1 MKFACNAHLR
11 VAYETSEEVIRN
23 VPRSPNRAIA
33 TADVLEFVR
42 KRYCPKIEMYS
53 RSFAGLTVPAGSVG
67 ASGAMMRIEADG
79 APKSACIV
87 VNSDMPA
94 TYQRFCLFQQIGHL
108 ATLPPDIPVDPQ
120 SYHVCT
126 HINYDLTSISEKE
139 LDNDYYLMREQ
150 VSNVF
155 ALRVLMPGEQFYWKL
170 RELDSVQEA
179 ARFFGLTTDAVI
191 SRMMIGV

>member
-42 KRYCPKIEMYS
+42 KRYCPQDRAVFPLLCGTRRS
-53 RSFAGLTVPAGSVG
+53 R
-67 ASGAMMRIEADG
+67 RCRE
-79 APKSACIV
+79 APKSAYIV

-108 ATLPPDIPVDPQ
+108 ATLPPDVPVDPQ

-126 HINYDLTSISEKE
+126 HIDYDLTSISEKE

-150 VSNVF
+150 VANVF
-155 ALRVLMPGEQFYWKL
+155 ALRVLMPDSQFYWKL
-170 RELDSVQEA
+170 RELDSVLAA
-179 ARFFGLTTDAVI
+179 ARFFGLTIDAVI
-191 SRMMIGV
+191 SRMMIGA